1 MKAQLT
7 ISPTSPTVVTV
18 KFTNTSSN
26 PKFMI
31 LDKIHNWDANNF
43 EFNKDVRY
51 KGRDVKHEVYTR
63 EDLIRVPSLASLSAT
78 CDLRDLYDLPEDVT
92 GIKVRYLAEHL
103 TNGVNGGFEVVES
116 DYVSL

>member
-18 KFTNTSSN
+18 KFTNTSSS

-31 LDKIHNWDANNF
+31 LDKVHNWDTSNF
-43 EFNKDVRY
+43 EFNKDVLY
-51 KGRDVKHEVYTR
+51 KGRYTKRKAYTR
-63 EDLIRVPSLASLSAT
+63 EDLIRVPSHATLSAT

-92 GIKVRYLAEHL
+92 GIKVRYFAFHL
-103 TNGVNGGFEVVES
+103 TDGVNGGLEVVES